1 MDAGTFA
8 LVMKHDGY
16 IPNGDQSLIET
27 NMMVDWHN
35 NDGEKIMIGVSRRD
49 FAKGIAAGVG
59 ASLAS
64 GMSSAQ
70 SNAITEAPAV
80 TRSTRRPGD
89 KPNLLFIMSDQRR
102 ADTMAAYGNSG
113 YQVPAINRFAS
124 ECVLFEHA
132 YCTQPL
138 CTPSRSSMMTG
149 TWPHQNGCV
158 HNNVALRQDAMT
170 LPELLADPDY
180 RTGYFG
186 KWHLGDEI
194 FAQHGFQEWRSI
206 EDGIYE
212 NFYSPGRDKNARST
226 YDHFLRRSGYEPDDI
241 KKNVFSR
248 KYAAELPVEYTKV
261 CYLGIEA
268 SKFIYKNR
276 HQPWLL
282 YVSSLE
288 PHTPQTGPLN
298 DLNTADEAPLPK
310 NYPGIPT
317 TPEPESYKCDREKHR
332 LDRAGF
338 QRVARNYA
346 GLCSLVDQA
355 LSRILWMLEVTGQ
368 AENTIVVYTADHGE
382 MLGSHS
388 MRYKQVMYE
397 ESARVPYLL
406 RVPFRSR
413 RATRIAQPVSHIDLV
428 PTMLQLL
435 GREASGLSGRS
446 LVPVLEGKRPPEEVF
461 LEWTEYDPD
470 TFHCAIP
477 SGRTAISPDGYKL
490 VLYETGVSMLFD
502 RKKDPMEMNNVFGK
516 REYADVQAR
525 LTAKIVAWQKQTSDK
540 LSLPI

>member
-1 MDAGTFA
+1 
-8 LVMKHDGY
+8 
-16 IPNGDQSLIET
+16 
-27 NMMVDWHN
+27 MMR
-35 NDGEKIMIGVSRRD
+35 VSRRE
-49 FAKGIAAGVG
+49 FAKGVAAGVG
-59 ASLAS
+59 ASMVPGVS
-64 GMSSAQ
+64 PAQ
-70 SNAITEAPAV
+70 SSSITEAPAIA
-80 TRSTRRPGD
+80 RSTRRGGD

-102 ADTMAAYGNSG
+102 ADTMDAYGNTT
-113 YQVPAINRFAS
+113 YQVPVINRLAS

-158 HNNVALRQDAMT
+158 HNNVALRHDALT

-206 EDGIYE
+206 EDIYE
-212 NFYSPGRDKNARST
+212 QEYSAGHDKNARSS
-226 YDHFLRRSGYEPDDI
+226 YDRFLRSSGFKPDDT

-248 KYAAELPVEYTKV
+248 KYAANLPVEYTKV
-261 CYLGIEA
+261 SYLGIEA
-268 SKFIYKNR
+268 SKFIYENR

-298 DLNTADEAPLPK
+298 DLHTAAEAPLPK

-317 TPEPESYKCDREKHR
+317 TPEPESYKCDREQTGR

-355 LSRILWMLEVTGQ
+355 VARILWMLEVTGQ

-397 ESARVPYLL
+397 EAARVPHLL

-413 RATRIAQPVSHIDLV
+413 RAARIAQPVSHIDLV

-435 GREASGLSGRS
+435 GRDASGLAGRS
-446 LVPVLEGKRPPEEVF
+446 LVPVLEGKRPPEDVF
-461 LEWTEYDPD
+461 LEWTEHASD
-470 TFHCAIP
+470 TFGCAIP
-477 SGRTAISPDGYKL
+477 SGRTAVSPDGYKL

-502 RKKDPMEMNNVFGK
+502 HKKDPAEMNNLFGR

-525 LTAKIVAWQKQTSDK
+525 LTRSIVAWQKRTNDK
-540 LSLPI
+540 LLLPA

>member
-1 MDAGTFA
+1 MVSGISPA
-8 LVMKHDGY
+8 
-16 IPNGDQSLIET
+16 QT
-27 NMMVDWHN
+27 NTVP
-35 NDGEKIMIGVSRRD
+35 
-49 FAKGIAAGVG
+49 
-59 ASLAS
+59 
-64 GMSSAQ
+64 
-70 SNAITEAPAV
+70 EAPA
-80 TRSTRRPGD
+80 TARSARRSGD
-89 KPNLLFIMSDQRR
+89 KPNLLFIISDQRR
-102 ADTMAAYGNSG
+102 ADTMAAYGNTS
-113 YQVPAINRFAS
+113 YQVPVINRLAS
-124 ECVLFEHA
+124 ECVLFERA

-158 HNNVALRQDAMT
+158 HLNVPLRHDTMA

-180 RTGYFG
+180 RTGFFG
-186 KWHLGDEI
+186 KWHLGNEI

-206 EDGIYE
+206 EDIYE
-212 NFYSPGRDKNARST
+212 EQYTPGHSNDARSS
-226 YDHFLRRSGYEPDDI
+226 YDGFLRNMGYKPDDT

-248 KYAAELPVEYTKV
+248 KYAAELPVEYTKAS
-261 CYLGIEA
+261 YLGIEA
-268 SKFIYKNR
+268 SKFIYENR

-298 DLNTADEAPLPK
+298 DLHTEAEAPLPK

-317 TPEPESYKCDREKHR
+317 IPEPESYKCDREKN
-332 LDRAGF
+332 LIDRAGF

-355 LSRILWMLEVTGQ
+355 LGRILWMLEVTGQ

-413 RATRIAQPVSHIDLV
+413 RPTRVAQPVSHIDLV
-428 PTMLQLL
+428 ATMMQLL
-435 GREASGLSGRS
+435 GRDASGLDGRS
-446 LVPVLEGKRPPEEVF
+446 QVPVLEGKRLPEDVF
-461 LEWTEYDPD
+461 LEWTEHASDS
-470 TFHCAIP
+470 FECAIP
-477 SGRTAISPDGYKL
+477 SGRTVVSPDGYKL

-502 RKKDPMEMNNVFGK
+502 HKKDPFEMNNVFGT
-516 REYADVQAR
+516 REYAETQAR
-525 LTAKIVAWQKQTSDK
+525 LTRKIGAWQRQTNDK
-540 LSLPI
+540 LLLPANV